1 MVTPEAAARDMAQL
15 GRQLKAAP
23 KELTKQLRREMR
35 AEAKPTIQ
43 DIKSYARAIL
53 PNRGGL
59 ADRVASQS
67 YGLRSSFAT
76 KGVGIKFVGN
86 GKSVKSLKDIDAGRL
101 RHPVFGNRKKWVQQS
116 VTPGFFTGPI
126 EDDVPRIRAAMVK
139 AMEKTANEAIKGV
152 GTG

>member
-1 MVTPEAAARDMAQL
+1 MRQL
-15 GRQLKAAP
+15 GRQLKEAP
-23 KELTKQLRREMR
+23 KELTLKLRKELR

-53 PNRGGL
+53 PARGGL

-67 YGLRSSFAT
+67 YGLRSSFTT

-86 GKSVKSLKDIDAGRL
+86 TRKVKSLKDIDSGRL
-101 RHPVFGNRKKWVQQS
+101 RHPLFGSRRHWYQQK

-126 EDDVPRIRAAMVK
+126 EDDVPRIRAAMLK
-139 AMEKTANEAIKGV
+139 AMERTAAEAVEGV
-152 GTG
+152 GT

>member
-1 MVTPEAAARDMAQL
+1 MATPEAAARDMAQL
-15 GRQLKAAP
+15 GRQLKEAP

-59 ADRVASQS
+59 ADRVAGQS
-67 YGLRSSFAT
+67 YGLRSSFT
-76 KGVGIKFVGN
+76 NKGVGIKFVATMRM
-86 GKSVKSLKDIDAGRL
+86 KSLKDIDAGRL
-101 RHPVFGNRKKWVQQS
+101 RHPVFGNRDVWRQQS

-126 EDDVPRIRAAMVK
+126 EDDVPRIRAAIVK
-139 AMEKTANEAIKGV
+139 AMERTAAEAVEGV
-152 GTG
+152 GT

>member
-1 MVTPEAAARDMAQL
+1 MVTPEAAARDFAQL

-59 ADRVASQS
+59 ADRVAGQS
-67 YGLRSSFAT
+67 YGLRSTFTT
-76 KGVGIKFVGN
+76 KGVGIKFAATMRM
-86 GKSVKSLKDIDAGRL
+86 KSLKDIDAGRL

-126 EDDVPRIRAAMVK
+126 EDDVPRLRAAMLK
-139 AMEKTANEAIKGV
+139 AMEKTADEAIKGV

>member
-1 MVTPEAAARDMAQL
+1 MAQL
-15 GRQLKAAP
+15 GRQLKEAP

-53 PNRGGL
+53 PNHGGL
-59 ADRVASQS
+59 ADKVASQS
-67 YGLRSSFAT
+67 YGLRSSFTT

-86 GKSVKSLKDIDAGRL
+86 GKSMKALKDIDSGRL
-101 RHPVFGNRKKWVQQS
+101 RHPVFGNRKVWAQQA

-126 EDDVPRIRAAMVK
+126 EDDVPRIRAAMLK
-139 AMEKTANEAIKGV
+139 AMERTAAEAVEGV
-152 GTG
+152 GT